1 MGGNR
6 VNATDLIQDLRSR
19 GMTLATAGGKLC
31 IEGKGAQKLSDR
43 DRERI
48 QNLKAELIAEL
59 ESASEEK
66 DEERLFQNNHSIN
79 QDAEVA
85 DGTTNGDSPSN
96 FQGVCQNLSMPQA
109 PAPTARHGPS
119 DTPCCGGCEHFETPR
134 QRATPGMTYGCCM
147 ATPYDKVLMPKWPDD
162 RPRRGRCPSFRLR
175 VQSTQPVVI
184 SPEEYPYS
192 AADHELIHAARKVQ
206 YPDDR
211 GRVKC
216 LYCVQLQDG
225 ICMISQEY
233 MYGIS
238 LLRECPH
245 FVLREHGPSL

>member
-1 MGGNR
+1 VGANR
-6 VNATDLIQDLRSR
+6 ANAIELIRELRSR
-19 GMTLATAGGKLC
+19 GMALTTAGGKLC
-31 IEGKGAQKLSDR
+31 IEGKGAQKLSDT

-48 QNLKAELIAEL
+48 QNLKAHLIAEL

-66 DEERLFQNNHSIN
+66 DEERLFQNNHSMN
-79 QDAEVA
+79 QDVEAP
-85 DGTTNGDSPSN
+85 DGTTNGDSSSN
-96 FQGVCQNLSMPQA
+96 FEGASQNLTMPQA
-109 PAPTARHGPS
+109 LAPTARRGPS
-119 DTPCCGGCEHFETPR
+119 DTPCCGGCEYFETPR

-175 VQSTQPVVI
+175 VQFVQAVVV
-184 SPEEYPYS
+184 SPEEYLYS
-192 AADHELIHAARKVQ
+192 AADHEMIHAARKVQ

-216 LYCVQLQDG
+216 VLCTHLQKG
-225 ICMISQEY
+225 NCMIDREL

-238 LLRECPH
+238 LLRECPR
-245 FVLREHGPSL
+245 FQVREPD